1 MSLDFTKSIEVLGGY
16 PKFQFVEI
24 TDITFLQKSKSLIN
38 QAITLKDGIAWNNG
52 IANPKTLELLVDP
65 EDRAGSNVLDVKIEA
80 FISCDDITSDLL
92 ATFNYMSSKRFV
104 VLLSDDGVQKLVG
117 TIETPLRFK
126 FSYASGKSGKDPKGY
141 KFTFFNKML
150 IAPRVYCP
158 I

>member
-1 MSLDFTKSIEVLGGY
+1 MNLDFTKSIEVLGGY

-24 TDITFLQKSKSLIN
+24 TDITFLQKSKSLIS
-38 QAITLKDGIAWNNG
+38 QAITLNDGVAWNNG

-104 VLLSDDGVQKLVG
+104 VLLSDDGVKKLVG

-126 FSYASGKSGKDPKGY
+126 FSYSSGKSGKDPKGY
-141 KFTFFNKML
+141 KFSFFNKML